1 VKRTREIDSGTNAHD
16 LKTFFVK
23 SEPFKS
29 IYRQSLGQ
37 CIDSLREFGYS
48 ITRLGLEQ
56 SAAFDSEW
64 RHFKESWNK
73 LEADRYLKAAT
84 TYRFRRYAAYDYF
97 SLEGSLRQ
105 KPHQGFRQTTTEGMN
120 NPYAGQERIFAPLT
134 EDIANG
140 QCLRIL
146 IKANIELFSR
156 LLASPISHWTV
167 GVHQIRVLGTSAA
180 AGSPTPEGI
189 HRDGYRF
196 LASHLVNSSNL
207 AGGASRIYDGG
218 RKLIKEVAM
227 RQPGDTV
234 LLDDRRVYHEA
245 TPIYPLNSNLGK
257 AKRDVIVISYDEV

>member
-1 VKRTREIDSGTNAHD
+1 ME
-16 LKTFFVK
+16 L
-23 SEPFKS
+23 EPLKS
-29 IYRQSLGQ
+29 IYRQSPDQ

-48 ITRLGLEQ
+48 IIRLEWEQ
-56 SAAFDSEW
+56 SSAFDSEW

-73 LEADRYLKAAT
+73 LKADRYLKAAT
-84 TYRFRRYAAYDYF
+84 TYRFRRYATYDYF
-97 SLEGSLRQ
+97 SLEGILKQ
-105 KPHQGFRQTTTEGMN
+105 KAHQEFRQPITEGVN

-140 QCLRIL
+140 QYLEIL

-156 LLASPISHWTV
+156 LLANPISHWTV
-167 GVHQIRVLGTSAA
+167 GVHQIRVLGTAAA

-207 AGGASRIYDGG
+207 AGGASRIYDEG
-218 RKLIKEVAM
+218 RKLIKEFAM
-227 RQPGDTV
+227 RHPGDTV

-257 AKRDVIVISYDEV
+257 AERDVLVISYDEAAPGAAGAGAAG